1 RPPHHRGGNAR
12 GPARGRYWRAMAP
25 DARLFVI
32 ERIAPERAGHS
43 PLDRS
48 VARADLNMLV
58 SLSGRERSEAQYRAL
73 FATGALEI
81 KEVIST
87 AGEFQVMS
95 VAALR
100 GDASL

>member
-1 RPPHHRGGNAR
+1 
-12 GPARGRYWRAMAP
+12 MAP

-48 VARADLNMLV
+48 VARADLNMLG

-100 GDASL
+100 GDASLDVAS